1 MRPTPHIR
9 ISPGALKFVADGRRG
24 ELLHD
29 LSAGLDS
36 ERLWEAILE
45 VHDPHEPI
53 HGIKD
58 FLLHLLTI
66 SVGLLI
72 AVGIEGC
79 VERHREHVLVK
90 DARATLREEI
100 QANSSSIDNA
110 VGTLDKNNAAMANNI
125 DALTKV
131 LRNPKDKDAQNA
143 NINADFSM
151 ISLKDTAW
159 KTAQETGALAY
170 MPYAQAQRYSDVYNM
185 QRDFLS
191 QQDKIL
197 EDESRF
203 VGVMRRTDFGHG
215 DITKEQAGEALER
228 FGVWQAHLGYLVLMA
243 KVTAADDKAFLEGK
257 EGPRAMHWN
266 LQGAK

>member
-1 MRPTPHIR
+1 MRPTAQLR
-9 ISPGALKFVADGRRG
+9 ISPGRLKFGGDGRPRDCFTSPPIWNQRG
-24 ELLHD
+24 Y
-29 LSAGLDS
+29 GRTILD
-36 ERLWEAILE
+36 
-45 VHDPHEPI
+45 VHAPSEPI
-53 HGIKD
+53 HGVKD

-66 SVGLLI
+66 TVGLLI

-79 VERHREHVLVK
+79 VELHREHKLVK
-90 DARATLREEI
+90 EARSTLREEI
-100 QANSSSIDNA
+100 QANSSSMNDA
-110 VGTLDKNNAAMANNI
+110 VGTLDKNNTAMANNI

-143 NINADFSM
+143 NVSADFSM

-159 KTAQETGALAY
+159 KTAQETGALTY
-170 MPYAQAQRYSDVYNM
+170 MPYAQAQRYSEVYNM
-185 QRDFLS
+185 QRAFLD

-197 EDESRF
+197 EDEARF
-203 VGVMRRTDFGHG
+203 IGVMRRTDFGHG

-228 FGVWQAHLGYLVLMA
+228 FGVWQAHLGYLALMA